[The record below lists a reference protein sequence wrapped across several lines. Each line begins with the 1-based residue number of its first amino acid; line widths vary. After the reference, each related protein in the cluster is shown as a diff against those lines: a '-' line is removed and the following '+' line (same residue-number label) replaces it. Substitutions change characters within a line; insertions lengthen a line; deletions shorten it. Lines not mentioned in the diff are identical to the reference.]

1 MPRTTL
7 RPGEM
12 FRHGERAA
20 HEGHRITELERQG
33 TRRRQNIEGNL
44 VLIGP
49 GLVVS
54 SIAVKAFTKRAEK
67 ENLAA
72 HRCDWWASL

>member
-12 FRHGERAA
+12 FKHGERAA
-20 HEGHRITELERQG
+20 HEGHRITELEIREGAQQG

-54 SIAVKAFTKRAEK
+54 SIAVKAFRKRARNGK
-67 ENLAA
+67 
-72 HRCDWWASL
+72 ASRSSL